1 MYSKDYIEI
10 STYVLTQTIHI
21 IMYYNIQSELDS
33 LAIHRLYIKYGYFSF
48 VYKTQTYTHNNGHA
62 RTYVHTS
69 LFSHAIPRA
78 FESVSLSVNTYRVN
92 CMYLPTYQLLENRLT
107 FYLNKLSNIFSH
119 HFFLLSFASLLLV
132 HIAQCIHCL
141 THIHTMNRDRRE
153 RVRGLARARSLTQFI
168 NILIGP
174 IGAVMLRLLFM
185 TLQI

>member
-10 STYVLTQTIHI
+10 SIYVLTQTIHI

-107 FYLNKLSNIFSH
+107 FYLNKLYNIFSH
-119 HFFLLSFASLLLV
+119 HFFFALLRFSFVGTYSIVYTLLN
-132 HIAQCIHCL
+132 
-141 THIHTMNRDRRE
+141 THSHHESRQ
-153 RVRGLARARSLTQFI
+153 ARARPWSCARSLARSL
-168 NILIGP
+168 NSLIFSLARSG
-174 IGAVMLRLLFM
+174 L
-185 TLQI
+185 